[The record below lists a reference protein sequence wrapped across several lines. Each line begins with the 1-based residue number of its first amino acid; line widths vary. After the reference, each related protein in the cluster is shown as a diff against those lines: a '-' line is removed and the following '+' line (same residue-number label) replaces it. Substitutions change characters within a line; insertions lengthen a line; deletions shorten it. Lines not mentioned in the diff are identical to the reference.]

1 MKGSDGGVDEVCAGV
16 DNITPPSVGDVAA
29 HGAEASNTTQDVESY
44 VLCPNCGELLV
55 GDYCHC
61 CGEKH
66 LESRDLSVRH
76 FLGEAAHELTSIEH
90 SKLFHTLWALLVR
103 PGFLTNEWIA
113 GRRKRYLKP
122 LNLFLGVFAVSLFA
136 YSVYKPVSRF
146 DVGKVVSYEKTGR
159 LAEMVGRHAEKRH
172 MEAGEM
178 LDQMSERWQR
188 FVSLSQL
195 LFVVSF
201 ALVLQ
206 LVFIFSRRF
215 FVEHLVFSI
224 HFVSFS
230 TLTLV
235 LLWPV
240 YFFIG
245 FKPGGA
251 GTLVAV
257 LKWLL
262 DFAYM
267 FFAVRAVYRLSNVK
281 TLLSSLLLVVGY
293 FLSYLLIYA
302 GTLIAAMITVAGP

>member
-1 MKGSDGGVDEVCAGV
+1 MKGSDAGT
-16 DNITPPSVGDVAA
+16 DDSDAA
-29 HGAEASNTTQDVESY
+29 ARGAEASDTARDAESQ
-44 VLCPNCGELLV
+44 VSCPNCGEALV
-55 GDYCHC
+55 GDYCHR

-76 FLGEAAHELTSIEH
+76 FLQEAAQELTSVEH
-90 SKLFHTLWALLVR
+90 SKLFHTLLALLAR
-103 PGFLTNEWIA
+103 PGLLTNEWIA

-146 DVGKVVSYEKTGR
+146 DVGRIVSYDKTGK
-159 LAEMVGRHAEKRH
+159 LMEMIGRHAEKRH

-178 LDQMSERWQR
+178 IDQMSERWQR

-195 LFVVSF
+195 LFVVSC

-206 LVFIFSRRF
+206 LIFVFTRRY

-240 YFFIG
+240 YFLIG
-245 FKPGGA
+245 LKPGGA
-251 GTLVAV
+251 TTAVVV

-262 DFAYM
+262 DFVYM
-267 FFAVRAVYRLSNVK
+267 FFAVRAVYRLGNVK
-281 TLLSSLLLVVGY
+281 TLLSSLLLVLGY
-293 FLSYLLIYA
+293 FASYLLIYA
-302 GTLIAAMITVAGP
+302 STLIAAMITVAGP

>member
-1 MKGSDGGVDEVCAGV
+1 MKGSDDNADAGGAAAG
-16 DNITPPSVGDVAA
+16 
-29 HGAEASNTTQDVESY
+29 GAEASRTARDAESQ
-44 VLCPNCGELLV
+44 VPCPNCGEALV
-55 GDYCHC
+55 GDYCHR

-76 FLGEAAHELTSIEH
+76 FLDEAAQELTSVEH
-90 SKLFHTLWALLVR
+90 SKLFHTLLALLVR
-103 PGFLTNEWIA
+103 PGLLTNEWIA

-146 DVGKVVSYEKTGR
+146 DVGRIVSYEKTGQ
-159 LAEMVGRHAEKRH
+159 LMGMIERHAAKRH

-178 LDQMSERWQR
+178 IDQMSERWQR

-206 LVFIFSRRF
+206 LVFIFTRRY
-215 FVEHLVFSI
+215 FVEHLVFSM

-230 TLTLV
+230 TLTLI

-240 YFFIG
+240 YFLVG

-251 GTLVAV
+251 NTAVAV

-262 DFAYM
+262 DFVYM
-267 FFAVRAVYRLSNVK
+267 FFAVRTVYRLGTVK
-281 TLLSSLLLVVGY
+281 TLLSSLLLVLGY
-293 FLSYLLIYA
+293 FLSYLLIYS
-302 GTLIAAMITVAGP
+302 GTLIAAMMTVAG